1 MTAPGKKRYDD
12 LAAER
17 HWREWSLRGVTS
29 FVSHHRDEDGRLT
42 TAIAR
47 TAKEIKEAKSKSHNK
62 YAAKDA
68 IAFKFWKSLAGGGQ
82 VLSLS
87 PMFSFVAVCLH
98 TLSRRQFLFIF
109 LSKNFEL
116 ICLSIYTFIHL
127 PISFC
132 PSLSLSLFV
141 SVSLSLARSLLRVDH

>member
-17 HWREWSLRGVTS
+17 HWREWSLRAATS

-62 YAAKDA
+62 CAAKDA
-68 IAFKFWKSLAGGGQ
+68 IAFTFWKSLAGGGQ
-82 VLSLS
+82 ALSLS
-87 PMFSFVAVCLH
+87 PPCFLLWLSVSIFFLAV
-98 TLSRRQFLFIF
+98 IF
-109 LSKNFEL
+109 
-116 ICLSIYTFIHL
+116 CLSFY
-127 PISFC
+127 
-132 PSLSLSLFV
+132 
-141 SVSLSLARSLLRVDH
+141 LRILT